1 LLQDPIPNHI
11 TKHFGVG
18 VAQNVLNSRK
28 SIIQTHWTK
37 GCSDNWFGY
46 VKQYCLHTKQKHSK
60 VSMNIIRLVVQ
71 IGQVT
76 FYCESVHQPK
86 KFDLFRQTI
95 FPHERMGSG
104 LETNPPTVTD
114 DKFASPSPN

>member
-1 LLQDPIPNHI
+1 
-11 TKHFGVG
+11 
-18 VAQNVLNSRK
+18 
-28 SIIQTHWTK
+28 
-37 GCSDNWFGY
+37 
-46 VKQYCLHTKQKHSK
+46 
-60 VSMNIIRLVVQ
+60 M
-71 IGQVT
+71 T

-114 DKFASPSPN
+114 DKFASLPFTQLRMKVFSPEIGNFPEIDNKNPPFI